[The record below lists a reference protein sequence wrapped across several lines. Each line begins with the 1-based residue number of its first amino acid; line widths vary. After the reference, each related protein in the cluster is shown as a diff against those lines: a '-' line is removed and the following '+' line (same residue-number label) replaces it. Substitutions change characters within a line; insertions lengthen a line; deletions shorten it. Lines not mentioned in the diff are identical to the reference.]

1 MKPYRLMKPW
11 RSKNFGIH
19 PQDPAFDD
27 DYDEEA
33 DYNAY
38 LDACEERAERQREE
52 RYETACG

>member
-1 MKPYRLMKPW
+1 MKPW

-38 LDACEERAERQREE
+38 LDACEERAERAREE
-52 RYETACG
+52 RLETACG